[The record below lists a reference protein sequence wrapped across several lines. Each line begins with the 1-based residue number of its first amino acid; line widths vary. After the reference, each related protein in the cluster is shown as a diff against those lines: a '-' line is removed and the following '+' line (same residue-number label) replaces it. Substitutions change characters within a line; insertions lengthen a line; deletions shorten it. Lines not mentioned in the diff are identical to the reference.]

1 LLDRFAD
8 RLPGPGVAARRYARQ
23 HALEHSARERVLG
36 GEVAVGGEPDL
47 LAAVARPDPGALDL
61 NAPPAE
67 GHLTGGAA
75 VAVGRALCV
84 VAAPGP
90 GDFGDLVLHRLV
102 EDGQAGAGARPGDVG
117 RRGSTLARTGLPLS
131 LLALGGSLILA
142 AGRIARNGWT
152 AFRTERGANP
162 LGDEAVDLGPGRG
175 LGRPRDPQ

>member
-47 LAAVARPDPGALDL
+47 VAAVARPDPGALDL

-102 EDGQAGAGARPGDVG
+102 EH
-117 RRGSTLARTGLPLS
+117 GSPVPVASASNPSFAAPAISASETCPCS
-131 LLALGGSLILA
+131 GSACSA
-142 AGRIARNGWT
+142 AST
-152 AFRTERGANP
+152 
-162 LGDEAVDLGPGRG
+162 GRG
-175 LGRPRDPQ
+175 DLDGV